1 MNKEIVFYMNCW
13 LRIIFIGILSCL
25 ILQGIEKDG
34 SSVWMEEI
42 CHENILSTDNE
53 NCMSFE
59 ESSSDTC
66 LIRTIN
72 HILKSIYADLPIP
85 VCIISTGVKD
95 NNNDNKSILNITGGL
110 ARNNITYRL
119 YKIDAKHCTDCHNLI
134 HSPKDYYIYTLE
146 KIII

>member
-1 MNKEIVFYMNCW
+1 MNCW

-25 ILQGIEKDG
+25 ILQGIEKDE

-59 ESSSDTC
+59 ESTSDTC

-72 HILKSIYADLPIP
+72 HILKSRYADLSIP
-85 VCIISTGVKD
+85 VCILPTGVKD
-95 NNNDNKSILNITGGL
+95 NNDNKSILNITGGL
-110 ARNNITYRL
+110 LRNNITYRN
-119 YKIDAKHCTDCHNLI
+119 YNIYAKYCADCHYLI

>member
-1 MNKEIVFYMNCW
+1 MNCW

-25 ILQGIEKDG
+25 ILQGIEKDM

-59 ESSSDTC
+59 ESSSDTY

-72 HILKSIYADLPIP
+72 HILKSRYADLSIP
-85 VCIISTGVKD
+85 VCILSTGTKD
-95 NNNDNKSILNITGGL
+95 NNDNKSILNLTGGL
-110 ARNNITYRL
+110 LRYNITYR
-119 YKIDAKHCTDCHNLI
+119 YYNIYAKLCTDCHNLI

>member
-1 MNKEIVFYMNCW
+1 MNCW

-25 ILQGIEKDG
+25 ILQGIEKDM

-72 HILKSIYADLPIP
+72 HILKSRYADLQVP
-85 VCIISTGVKD
+85 VFIVPAAKD
-95 NNNDNKSILNITGGL
+95 KNDNKSILTITGGL
-110 ARNNITYRL
+110 QRNNITYR
-119 YKIDAKHCTDCHNLI
+119 YSNADAKYCKESHNQI
-134 HSPKDYYIYTLE
+134 HSPKDYYIYALE